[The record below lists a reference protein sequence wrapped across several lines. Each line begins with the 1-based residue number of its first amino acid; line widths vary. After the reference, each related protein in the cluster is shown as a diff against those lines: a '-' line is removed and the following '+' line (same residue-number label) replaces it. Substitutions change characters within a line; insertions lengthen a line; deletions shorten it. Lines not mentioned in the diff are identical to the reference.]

1 MGDDSNQKRTNRD
14 RAAALVDPLVCALT
28 WHEVIAAQHAIRA
41 VCGKEAAELA
51 EVYAL
56 RWVTWY
62 ARFYGYE
69 PPDQLNKLTD
79 YIEP

>member
-1 MGDDSNQKRTNRD
+1 MGDDSDKQ
-14 RAAALVDPLVCALT
+14 RADLERAKALIDPLVCAEL

-41 VCGKEAAELA
+41 VCGKEAADLA

-56 RWVTWY
+56 RWVRWY
-62 ARFYGYE
+62 AFFYGHKS
-69 PPDQLNKLTD
+69 PDTLNKLTD